1 MKAQGS
7 NLTEVRRIKP
17 TMNRADYEAIISGN
31 LNSVSQFSQA
41 SVVIPELNSIS
52 QPSLLK
58 EEHKREA

>member
-7 NLTEVRRIKP
+7 NLTEVRRVEP
-17 TMNRADYEAIISGN
+17 AVNRTDYGAIVPSD
-31 LNSVSQFSQA
+31 LNSVSRFSQV
-41 SVVIPELNSIS
+41 SIVISELNSTS